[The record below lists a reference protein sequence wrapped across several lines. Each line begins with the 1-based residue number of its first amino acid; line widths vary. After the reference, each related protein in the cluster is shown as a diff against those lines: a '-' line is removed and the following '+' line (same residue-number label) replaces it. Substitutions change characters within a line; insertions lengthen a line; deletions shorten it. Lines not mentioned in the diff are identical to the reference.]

1 MQDQDSFNWLPRLRV
16 LNTCGYTLAEVLV
29 AAFIMTIIF
38 AALFM
43 TLTVGELSN
52 TVSLAKLEAQA
63 EIRKDLGW
71 IIKDLR
77 QTDRMRLTGIDPIDG
92 VRKELVNLP
101 ELTPLQSG
109 AFTDPQFDICVGYDG
124 AIILWSTNPLT
135 YPIRYTFYQVNQQ
148 LIRSDTRTGVNW
160 TFNNISQV
168 TFTKID
174 NFNLRVSITGQTT
187 ARGTIKPTFTLE
199 EEVKL
204 RNG

>member
-63 EIRKDLGW
+63 EIRKDLSW
-71 IIKDLR
+71 MIKDLR
-77 QTDRMRLTGIDPIDG
+77 QTDRMRLTGIDPSSG
-92 VRKELVNLP
+92 TRKDLGSLGNNR
-101 ELTPLQSG
+101 
-109 AFTDPQFDICVGYDG
+109 AFTDPRFDICVDYDG
-124 AIILWSTNPLT
+124 EFIKWSTDPLT
-135 YPIRYTFYQVNQQ
+135 YPIRYTFNQVNQQ

-160 TFNNISQV
+160 TFSNISEV
-168 TFTKID
+168 IFTKID
-174 NFNLRVSITGQTT
+174 NFKLRVSITGRTT
-187 ARGTIKPTFTLE
+187 ARGTIRPTFTLE
-199 EEVKL
+199 QEVKL